1 MMRWVVDGALRFR
14 LLVVALGA
22 AVLVAGVQQS
32 STMPVDALPEFAP
45 PQIEVQTEAL
55 GLSAPEV
62 ESLVTLNLE
71 ELLNGTP
78 WLTSIHSTSVPGL
91 SSILLS
97 FEPGTDILRARQ
109 LVQERLT
116 LSFAIPNVAKPPIII
131 QPLSTTNRVMMV
143 GLSSRKLSPLEV
155 GVLARWNIRPALL
168 AVPGVANVA
177 IWGQRERQLQVQV
190 QPQKLLAAD
199 VTLDQVVRTTG
210 NAMWV
215 SPLTFL
221 QASTPGS
228 GGWID
233 TPSQR
238 LEVRHIFPISTAAD
252 LAKVGVDGAA
262 PLKLSDIATVTADH
276 QPLIGDAFLTGNEDS
291 LIVIEKFPGAN
302 TLDVTR
308 GVEAAFAKLK
318 PGLADIDVDTSVSK
332 PATYIDDSISN
343 LQIALIAGAV
353 LLIAALGW
361 LLHGWRSGVIA
372 AFAIPVSLAA
382 ALLVLDL
389 RGETV
394 NLMIVAGLLI
404 ALGILVDDAV
414 GSTRTIAARVR
425 ADREA
430 GRETPAHT
438 VVLDAAVEARRGLVY
453 ATLIALLP
461 LLPYLFSEGVDQ
473 AVAEPLVLS
482 LVFAVLA
489 SLVVSL
495 TVTPAL
501 AMLLLTHGATSDGPG
516 SPLLGRLRARY
527 TPLVEGVV
535 RAPRTA
541 FLASAAVLVLALA
554 AAPFFTQSLLPSFHD
569 RNLVVRWTAAP
580 GTSEPEMARLT
591 ARVGTELQSI
601 PGVAHV
607 GAHLGRAVLGDQTV
621 DVNSAELWVT
631 VKGDADY
638 SQTVSEVRDA
648 VSGYP
653 GVSENVSTY
662 LDERVRH
669 FDTKA
674 DTGTGK
680 DITVRVD
687 GPAFGT
693 LRATANHVRDMLSH
707 VDGVSDL
714 QVDEPPLQP
723 NIEVEVNL
731 AKAKLYGL
739 KPGDVRRAAATM
751 LAGLEVGSLFQQQ
764 KVFQVVVW
772 STPESRSSL
781 SSIKNLLIDTP
792 SGGHVRLEDVA
803 DVRISPT
810 STVIERDAVSRR
822 IDIGLNASGRD
833 PGAVVSD
840 IDRKLASTPMP
851 LEYHAEV
858 IGTYRSAEMLHRRMF
873 ASGLAALVGIFLLL
887 QAAFGSWRLAALFT
901 LTLPVSLSGG
911 VLAAFL
917 FRADM
922 ALPTLA
928 GFIAV
933 LAVAVRGGIAVL
945 TRAGALEAED
955 GRRTRATAVVEA
967 AGERLAPLL
976 TTAVATM
983 VALVPLIVTGT
994 IPGQEIA
1001 QPIAIVVFGGLITT
1015 TLVTAFV
1022 VPAIY
1027 AVLGPRR
1034 EAEEPSPIE
1043 LATT

>member
-1 MMRWVVDGALRFR
+1 MMRWAIDGALRFR

-22 AVLVAGVQQS
+22 AVLVAGVQQAR
-32 STMPVDALPEFAP
+32 TMPVDALPEFAP

-97 FEPGTDILRARQ
+97 FEPGTDVLRARQ

-131 QPLSTTNRVMMV
+131 QPLSTTNRVMMI
-143 GLSSRKLSPLEV
+143 GLSSKTQSPLEI

-199 VTLDQVVRTTG
+199 VTLDQIVRTTG

-262 PLKLSDIATVTADH
+262 PLRLSDVADVTADH
-276 QPLIGDAFLTGNEDS
+276 QPLIGDALLTGNEDS
-291 LIVIEKFPGAN
+291 LIVVEKFPNAN
-302 TLDVTR
+302 TLEVTR
-308 GVEAAFAKLK
+308 GVEAALAKLQ
-318 PGLADIDVDTSVSK
+318 PGLGGIDVDTSVSR

-343 LQIALIAGAV
+343 LEIALIAGAV
-353 LLIAALGW
+353 LLIAALGV
-361 LLHGWRSGVIA
+361 LLHGWRSGLIA
-372 AFAIPVSLAA
+372 VVAIPISLAA

-394 NLMIVAGLLI
+394 NLMILAGLLI
-404 ALGILVDDAV
+404 ALAILVDDAV
-414 GSTRTIAARVR
+414 SCTRTIAARIR
-425 ADREA
+425 ADRDE

-438 VVLDAAVEARRGLVY
+438 LVLEAAVEARRGILY

-482 LVFAVLA
+482 LLLAVLA
-489 SLVVSL
+489 SLVVSV
-495 TVTPAL
+495 TVIPAL
-501 AMLLLTHGATSDGPG
+501 SMLLLTHGASTDGEG
-516 SPLLGRLRARY
+516 SPLLGRLRGRY
-527 TPLVEGVV
+527 TPALEQVV
-535 RAPRTA
+535 RAPRPA
-541 FLASAAVLVLALA
+541 FLASGAVLVLALV

-569 RNLVVRWTAAP
+569 RNLVVRWNAAP
-580 GTSEPEMARLT
+580 GTSQPEMARLT
-591 ARVGTELQSI
+591 ARVGNELRSI
-601 PGVAHV
+601 PGVDHV
-607 GAHLGRAVLGDQTV
+607 GAHLGRAVLGDQIV

-631 VKGDADY
+631 VKGSADY
-638 SQTVSEVRDA
+638 GATVQDVKDA

-662 LDERVRH
+662 LDERVKH
-669 FDTKA
+669 F

-693 LRATANHVRDMLSH
+693 LRETAGHVRDMLSH
-707 VDGVSDL
+707 IDGVSDL
-714 QVDEPPLQP
+714 QVEEPPEQP
-723 NIEVEVNL
+723 NIEVEVDL
-731 AKAKLYGL
+731 GKAQRYGL

-751 LAGLEVGSLFQQQ
+751 LAGLEVGSLFEQQ

-772 STPESRSSL
+772 STPDSRSSL
-781 SSIKNLLIDTP
+781 TSIKNLLIDTP
-792 SGGHVRLEDVA
+792 SGGHVRLQDVA
-803 DVRISPT
+803 QVRISPT
-810 STVIERDAVSRR
+810 PTVIERDEVSRR
-822 IDIGLNASGRD
+822 IDIGLNAHGRD
-833 PGAVVSD
+833 PGAVAAD
-840 IDRKLASTPMP
+840 IDHKLASTPMP

-858 IGTYRSAEMLHRRMF
+858 IGSYQTAETLHRRMF

-887 QAAFGSWRLAALFT
+887 QAAFSSWRLAALFT

-917 FRADM
+917 FRTDM
-922 ALPTLA
+922 TLATLA

-933 LAVAVRGGIAVL
+933 LAVAVRGGIAL
-945 TRAGALEAED
+945 LSRAGALEAED

-967 AGERLAPLL
+967 AGERLGPLL
-976 TTAVATM
+976 TTAIATM
-983 VALVPLIVTGT
+983 IALVPLIVTGT
-994 IPGQEIA
+994 VPGQEIA

-1015 TLVTAFV
+1015 TLVTAFL

-1027 AVLGPRR
+1027 AALKPRR
-1034 EAEEPSPIE
+1034 EAEPRPTPEP
-1043 LATT
+1043 ATT

>member
-32 STMPVDALPEFAP
+32 RSMPVDALPEFAP

-97 FEPGTDILRARQ
+97 FEPGTDVLRARQ

-131 QPLSTTNRVMMV
+131 QPLSTTNRVMMI
-143 GLSSRKLSPLEV
+143 GLSSKTQSPLEI

-199 VTLDQVVRTTG
+199 VTLDQIVRTTG

-262 PLKLSDIATVTADH
+262 PLKLSDVANVTADH
-276 QPLIGDAFLTGNEDS
+276 QPLIGDALLTGNEDS
-291 LIVIEKFPGAN
+291 LIVVEKFPGAN
-302 TLDVTR
+302 TLEVTR
-308 GVEAAFAKLK
+308 GVEAALDKLK
-318 PGLADIDVDTSVSK
+318 PGLGGIDVDTSVSQ

-343 LQIALIAGAV
+343 LEIALIAGAV
-353 LLIAALGW
+353 LLIAALGG
-361 LLHGWRSGVIA
+361 LLHGWRSGLIA
-372 AFAIPVSLAA
+372 VVAIPISLAA

-404 ALGILVDDAV
+404 ALAILVDDAV
-414 GSTRTIAARVR
+414 ACTRTIADRVH

-438 VVLDAAVEARRGLVY
+438 LVLEAAVEARRGIIY

-482 LVFAVLA
+482 LLLAVLA
-489 SLVVSL
+489 SLVVSV
-495 TVTPAL
+495 TVIPAL
-501 AMLLLTHGATSDGPG
+501 SMLLLTHGASSDGAG
-516 SPLLGRLRARY
+516 SPLLGRLRGRY
-527 TPLVEGVV
+527 TPLLERVV
-535 RAPRTA
+535 RAPRPA
-541 FLASAAVLVLALA
+541 VIVSAAALVLALA

-569 RNLVVRWTAAP
+569 RNLVVRWNAAP
-580 GTSEPEMARLT
+580 GTSQPEMSRLT
-591 ARVGTELQSI
+591 ARVGTELRSI

-607 GAHLGRAVLGDQTV
+607 GAHLGRAVLGDQVV

-638 SQTVSEVRDA
+638 SATVNAVKDA
-648 VSGYP
+648 VAGYP

-662 LDERVRH
+662 LDERVKH
-669 FDTKA
+669 F

-680 DITVRVD
+680 DITVRVN

-693 LRATANHVRDMLSH
+693 LRETAGHVRDMLSH
-707 VDGVSDL
+707 IDGVSDL
-714 QVDEPPLQP
+714 QVEQPPEQP
-723 NIEVEVNL
+723 NVEVEVDL
-731 AKAKLYGL
+731 AKAQLYGL

-751 LAGLEVGSLFQQQ
+751 LAGLEVGSLFEQQ

-781 SSIKNLLIDTP
+781 TSIKNLLIDTP
-792 SGGHVRLEDVA
+792 TGGHVRLEDVA

-810 STVIERDAVSRR
+810 PTVIERDEVSRR
-822 IDIGLNASGRD
+822 IDIGLNAHGRD
-833 PGAVVSD
+833 PGAVAAD

-858 IGTYRSAEMLHRRMF
+858 IGSYQNAETLHRRMF

-887 QAAFGSWRLAALFT
+887 QAAFSSWRLAALFT

-911 VLAAFL
+911 VLAAFI

-922 ALPTLA
+922 TLATLA
-928 GFIAV
+928 GFVAV
-933 LAVAVRGGIAVL
+933 LAIAVRSGIAVI
-945 TRAGALEAED
+945 TRAGVLEAED

-967 AGERLAPLL
+967 AGERLGPLL
-976 TTAVATM
+976 TTAIATM
-983 VALVPLIVTGT
+983 IALVPLIVTGT
-994 IPGQEIA
+994 IPGQELA
-1001 QPIAIVVFGGLITT
+1001 QPIAIVIFGGLITT
-1015 TLVTAFV
+1015 TLVTAFL

-1027 AVLGPRR
+1027 AALRPRR
-1034 EAEEPSPIE
+1034 EAEPRPTTEP
-1043 LATT
+1043 ATT